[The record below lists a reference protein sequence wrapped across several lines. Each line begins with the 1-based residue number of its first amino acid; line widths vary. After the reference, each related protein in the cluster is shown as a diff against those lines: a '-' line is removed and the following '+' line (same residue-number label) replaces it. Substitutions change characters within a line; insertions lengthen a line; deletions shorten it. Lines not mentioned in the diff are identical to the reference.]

1 MIVCLLVEYVCE
13 EEWNETSCYKW
24 NEMNK
29 IFQRWP
35 IDDNH
40 VRYNPFTISFRL
52 LEVRFKSKAAN
63 FSEKL
68 IFIYLLTNV
77 YPLRFRCYIFISSFQ
92 ICRKKILQQRSFHYS
107 IHLHILYTPTL
118 KSSFFNPSPLS
129 TILVK
134 VSKLY
139 TECIKS
145 TKSRGLLPA
154 GSNSIERL
162 EGVVHIPLIEVS

>member
-1 MIVCLLVEYVCE
+1 MIVCSLVEYVCE

-24 NEMNK
+24 NETNK

-40 VRYNPFTISFRL
+40 ITILLLSRL
-52 LEVRFKSKAAN
+52 VEVRFKSKLAN

-77 YPLRFRCYIFISSFQ
+77 YLLRFRCYIFISSFQ

>member
-1 MIVCLLVEYVCE
+1 MFAGRVRLWRRMKRNFLLQMKR
-13 EEWNETSCYKW
+13 NEQNLSK
-24 NEMNK
+24 MAD
-29 IFQRWP
+29 RWQSL
-35 IDDNH
+35 
-40 VRYNPFTISFRL
+40 YNPFTISFPL
-52 LEVRFKSKAAN
+52 LEFRFKSKPAN

-77 YPLRFRCYIFISSFQ
+77 YLLRFRCYIFISSFQ

>member
-1 MIVCLLVEYVCE
+1 MLHLYFIFSNLSKKNPPTKIVSL
-13 EEWNETSCYKW
+13 
-24 NEMNK
+24 
-29 IFQRWP
+29 F
-35 IDDNH
+35 
-40 VRYNPFTISFRL
+40 
-52 LEVRFKSKAAN
+52 
-63 FSEKL
+63 
-68 IFIYLLTNV
+68 
-77 YPLRFRCYIFISSFQ
+77 
-92 ICRKKILQQRSFHYS
+92 

>member
-1 MIVCLLVEYVCE
+1 MFAGRVRLWRRMKRNFLLQVKR
-13 EEWNETSCYKW
+13 NEQNLSK
-24 NEMNK
+24 MAD
-29 IFQRWP
+29 RWQS
-35 IDDNH
+35 
-40 VRYNPFTISFRL
+40 RYNPFTISFPL
-52 LEVRFKSKAAN
+52 LEVRFKSKPAN

-92 ICRKKILQQRSFHYS
+92 ICRKKILQQSFHYS